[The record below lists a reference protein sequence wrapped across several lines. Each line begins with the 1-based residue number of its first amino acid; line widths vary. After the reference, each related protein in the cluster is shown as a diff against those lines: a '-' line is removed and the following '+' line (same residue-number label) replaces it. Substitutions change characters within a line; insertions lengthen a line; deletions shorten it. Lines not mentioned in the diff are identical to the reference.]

1 MDRRENAAVVIQKNY
16 KRYVTQHLYE
26 RVLELERKYI
36 SLKWLPSDTSIIS
49 QHGVEIIGNFTSP
62 PWGKR
67 VGLDFCPLRGIY
79 VKYINNIQEGT
90 YLIKFIVNG
99 EFRCDEHLLPTMT
112 DESGN
117 VNNILE
123 IGYDNETDRF
133 SIQSSLRRAI
143 AVG

>member
-1 MDRRENAAVVIQKNY
+1 MKRRDDAAVIIQKHY
-16 KRYVTQHLYE
+16 KRYVTQHLYD
-26 RVLELERKYI
+26 RVLELERNYI
-36 SLKWLPSDTSIIS
+36 SLKWLPSDTSILS
-49 QHGVEIIGNFTSP
+49 KHNVEVIGNFTSP

-79 VKYINNIQEGT
+79 VKYVNNIQEGS

-99 EFRCDEHLLPTMT
+99 EFRCDDHLLPTLT

-123 IGYDNETDRF
+123 IGYDNEDGRGNTDRL
-133 SIQSSLRRAI
+133 SLLSS
-143 AVG
+143 VK